1 MFDDRPTQDRP
12 LTVSAVTQTIKDVL
26 EGSLL
31 LRGLWVQGEVSNCR
45 QAASGHWYFT
55 LKDSS
60 AALKCVMWK
69 GTSAGQ
75 PVLPEDGRALLAR
88 GKITVYERS
97 GEYQLQVEQLRPLG
111 VGDLYAE
118 LERVK
123 ALLVAEGLTDVARKR
138 DLPAFPWRIGVVT
151 SPDAAAF
158 QDVLNVLGR
167 RFPLGR
173 VILSP
178 TAVQGVDAPAGIIRA
193 LDRLNSDD
201 VCDVILI
208 CRGGGSIE
216 DLWAFNDEQVAR
228 AVAASRLPTVTGVG
242 HETDTTLVD
251 FVSDYRAPTPS
262 AAAEYITRVVVDLPA
277 YVAQFRADLDAT
289 LKIHLESRR
298 GLLAQLETTMRLYA
312 PNRTIESARQTVDR
326 LTDRMSMRV
335 STYLDVWG
343 ERIAGEIRA
352 LDAANPSALLARG
365 YALVR
370 RAADGVL
377 VRLVG
382 QVDVSDE
389 LTIQVQDGRFNARVV
404 EEGKLL

>member
-12 LTVSAVTQTIKDVL
+12 LTVSSVTQTIKEVL

-55 LKDSS
+55 LKDSG

-69 GTSAGQ
+69 GAAAGQ
-75 PVLPEDGRALLAR
+75 PVLPEDGRSLLAR

-111 VGDLYAE
+111 VGNLYAE
-118 LERVK
+118 LERVR

-178 TAVQGVDAPAGIIRA
+178 TVVQGVDAPTGIVRA
-193 LDRLNSDD
+193 LDRLNAGD

-216 DLWAFNDEQVAR
+216 DLWAFNDERVAR
-228 AVAASRLPTVTGVG
+228 AVAESRLPTVTGVG

-262 AAAEYITRVVVDLPA
+262 AAAEYLTRVVVDLPA
-277 YVAQFRADLDAT
+277 YVSQFRADLDAA
-289 LKIHLESRR
+289 LKVHLEGRR
-298 GLLAQLETTMRLYA
+298 GLLSHLETAMRLYA
-312 PNRTIESARQTVDR
+312 PDRAIQSARQTIDR
-326 LTDRMSMRV
+326 LTDRMSARV
-335 STYLDVWG
+335 GAHLDVWS
-343 ERIAGEIRA
+343 ERVAGEARA
-352 LDAANPSALLARG
+352 LDAVNPSALLARG

-370 RAADGVL
+370 RTADGAL
-377 VRLVG
+377 VRSVG
-382 QVDVSDE
+382 QVSVSDE
-389 LTIQVQDGRFNARVV
+389 VTVQVQDGRFSARVV